1 MDNINDENLILNE
14 LEGLSLQ
21 EFDELIDTI
30 TNEEINNLLEKRDL
44 LWIN

>member
-44 LWIN
+44 L